1 MPEIAKFFSLWFG
14 LVSNFIAPMTP
25 SMVKLVHPCKYSW
38 KKKDLIKVSI
48 EMNFTSYEF
57 RLVERSITFDR
68 EGFYI

>member
-38 KKKDLIKVSI
+38 KKKRFNQS
-48 EMNFTSYEF
+48 
-57 RLVERSITFDR
+57 FDR
-68 EGFYI
+68 NELYIVRIQISREKYNV